1 MIRNGNSCFGL
12 HHLSVALEST
22 PHCSRPLSCL
32 FLSLGYDLAGLK
44 KISLYLLEGI
54 NFPDIDKIP
63 LGCFTSDQQ
72 PDVPKKLNGLYIPL
86 RKNSLRLRI
95 FKVHKV
101 VKDIRITLSVLDEN
115 IVCSV
120 LDKAYFSVLM
130 LVPILDPYAELVQD
144 EKYLLTL
151 FESSFLKPLEVCSV
165 SEIKDAVSLISSS
178 KYTTDMVSQAIMIKV
193 VQSFLALLQFQYE
206 SAFQGFNWVLEFCS
220 ALCKKQKYR
229 KILPERE
236 MRCVALLCSRSY
248 MRCTSKVITLD
259 GLSQRIFSILEL
271 SSNISIQKELLSGT
285 LDHYFLTL
293 GLLYQKRAILSSEES
308 HDGYL
313 QLLRDCLE
321 EMIRKFIIAINL
333 LSSDDGV
340 LSRLYE
346 DVLTGFV
353 LYGGLHVKVL
363 WAFKFLKDYFT
374 LETNLHDCPYT
385 GNYLENLSEFSAIN
399 KNMRFHLNDIVC
411 TQGFLKGF
419 DIDYDLIDD
428 DSTTIFLTTSAL
440 VVRENDTLTMV
451 KFVKETSP
459 LIVKSHVREQID
471 KSNEFIDLW
480 ISSYKNYNGQIPNEV
495 TEFFE
500 KINIYVT

>member
-1 MIRNGNSCFGL
+1 M
-12 HHLSVALEST
+12 
-22 PHCSRPLSCL
+22 
-32 FLSLGYDLAGLK
+32 
-44 KISLYLLEGI
+44 
-54 NFPDIDKIP
+54 
-63 LGCFTSDQQ
+63 
-72 PDVPKKLNGLYIPL
+72 
-86 RKNSLRLRI
+86 
-95 FKVHKV
+95 
-101 VKDIRITLSVLDEN
+101 
-115 IVCSV
+115 
-120 LDKAYFSVLM
+120 
-130 LVPILDPYAELVQD
+130 
-144 EKYLLTL
+144 
-151 FESSFLKPLEVCSV
+151 
-165 SEIKDAVSLISSS
+165 
-178 KYTTDMVSQAIMIKV
+178 
-193 VQSFLALLQFQYE
+193 
-206 SAFQGFNWVLEFCS
+206 
-220 ALCKKQKYR
+220 
-229 KILPERE
+229 
-236 MRCVALLCSRSY
+236 
-248 MRCTSKVITLD
+248 
-259 GLSQRIFSILEL
+259 
-271 SSNISIQKELLSGT
+271 
-285 LDHYFLTL
+285 TL

-321 EMIRKFIIAINL
+321 EMIRKFVIAINL

-399 KNMRFHLNDIVC
+399 KNMRFHLNDIVS

-419 DIDYDLIDD
+419 DINYDLIDD

-459 LIVKSHVREQID
+459 LIVKSHVRERID

-495 TEFFE
+495 TDFF
-500 KINIYVT
+500 KK